1 MVATERRLTLEEFL
15 KLPERKPALQ
25 FLNGVVTQKVTPKG
39 RHSALQLELGEYF
52 NRAGRRQKIARAF
65 TELRT
70 TYAGASPVPDVVV
83 YRWDRIP
90 RAPTGELAD
99 EFFEP
104 PDIAIEIVSPK
115 QSMPK
120 LRKLCQWYVDNGVPI
135 ALLVE
140 PGDHSITLFRPG
152 APPEKLQGTDQID
165 FDAIIPGLRLVVQD
179 LFETLML

>member
-39 RHSALQLELGEYF
+39 RHSALQLECAAYF
-52 NRAGRRQKIARAF
+52 NRAARRQKIARAF

-99 EFFEP
+99 
-104 PDIAIEIVSPK
+104 
-115 QSMPK
+115 
-120 LRKLCQWYVDNGVPI
+120 
-135 ALLVE
+135 
-140 PGDHSITLFRPG
+140 
-152 APPEKLQGTDQID
+152 
-165 FDAIIPGLRLVVQD
+165 
-179 LFETLML
+179 